1 MLRQQDPEVASIF
14 KESFELVSLL
24 VALNPTVLDYLQS
37 REWWSSFVMDSLTRM
52 RNRYLRMTATEQI
65 FVLSTQ
71 SSSDPKHLLH
81 LVKLLIAMQEKVATE
96 LASTSSEYFRLLGRL
111 LNHAI
116 TSNIPLPDLSQ
127 ILDWELK
134 WIAQVKVLCLYVRK
148 Y

>member
-1 MLRQQDPEVASIF
+1 MCSIVWSTEANNMSLTGKVQEIHPAVCDFFSMLRQQDPEVASIF

-37 REWWSSFVMDSLTRM
+37 REWWSIFVMDSLTRM

-81 LVKLLIAMQEKVATE
+81 LVKLLIAMQEKVATC
-96 LASTSSEYFRLLGRL
+96 LLYTSPSPRDRQKSRMPSS
-111 LNHAI
+111 A
-116 TSNIPLPDLSQ
+116 
-127 ILDWELK
+127 
-134 WIAQVKVLCLYVRK
+134 
-148 Y
+148 